1 MRLSA
6 CGASVSC
13 RPRRVV
19 LETSGVRGGRN
30 DPRVLVYEKATWRR
44 TTTPVHWGFRRSRA
58 LVLWAGSA
66 ASAVGLVDAR
76 EIAGDPRIIDTLEGV
91 IRRPGAAARPA
102 LPPADA
108 GGP

>member
-1 MRLSA
+1 MLGPRTWCSSFAGAGGTSA
-6 CGASVSC
+6 QTLACRAVRESEEVS
-13 RPRRVV
+13 
-19 LETSGVRGGRN
+19 
-30 DPRVLVYEKATWRR
+30 
-44 TTTPVHWGFRRSRA
+44 GFRRSRA

-76 EIAGDPRIIDTLEGV
+76 EIAGAPRIIDTLEGV